1 MRELMMNDVNSVS
14 GGTDAAQA
22 ATNVCRN
29 NNLPASTPVTITITA
44 SGTLG
49 VLGSSAENSTT
60 ITIETTCGDLVK

>member
-1 MRELMMNDVNSVS
+1 MRELMMNDVNSVA

-29 NNLPASTPVTITITA
+29 NNLPASTPVTITMTVGGNLSA
-44 SGTLG
+44 FGSGT
-49 VLGSSAENSTT
+49 ATSTT